1 MGKENLV
8 WQNGKVGYD
17 DRCELIKQRGLVI
30 WFTGLSGSG
39 KSTIAVELEKELI
52 KAGKLAYRLD
62 GDNIRH
68 GLCSDLGFSET
79 DRNENIRRITE
90 VSKLFKDSGIIT
102 LVSFI
107 SPLES
112 MRKLARDAIGA
123 DAFIEVYVKASVET
137 CIQRDPK
144 GMYKKAISGE
154 IKNFTGITAL
164 YENPKNPD
172 IIIDTENLNV
182 DESMAVL
189 LDYVKDM
196 LNNFSFDIINV

>member
-68 GLCSDLGFSET
+68 GLCSESWFSET